1 MTRFLLAML
10 CLPLF
15 APAWAGG
22 NAPQALSPQAAV
34 TQSSA
39 VKPNAAK
46 AANSFQATI
55 PMKAVKLGAH
65 SYFVQGLP
73 GAASSEN
80 QGFMSNAGFVVTPDG
95 VVVFD
100 ALASPPLAEKLVGL
114 IRRITTQPIKR
125 VIISHYHA
133 DHYYG
138 LQVFKALGAE
148 IWAHR
153 AAEGST
159 RTAEAAQRFAQ
170 RKDALF
176 PWVDETTQL
185 LEADRFLQ
193 GDTDFEVGGVHFSL
207 RHVGPAH
214 SREDMAM
221 WVKEDQVLYAGDLVF
236 RGRIPFVGDADSR
249 AWIAALDTLIAMQPR
264 VLVPG
269 HGSPSRAPAADLV
282 FVRDYLRFLRAEM
295 RQAAHNLVPFDD
307 AYEAVNWSK
316 YRNMP
321 AFDEANRVNAYNQYL
336 RLEQEG
342 GE

>member
-1 MTRFLLAML
+1 MIRLLLAVFCTSL
-10 CLPLF
+10 L
-15 APAWAGG
+15 AKAWAEGH
-22 NAPQALSPQAAV
+22 APQPPLPRAA
-34 TQSSA
+34 
-39 VKPNAAK
+39 AAK
-46 AANSFQATI
+46 PASSFQATI
-55 PMKAVKLGAH
+55 PMKAVKLGTH

-80 QGFMSNAGFVVTPDG
+80 QGFMSNAGFVVTSDG

-114 IRRITTQPIKR
+114 IRKITAQPIKR
-125 VIISHYHA
+125 VIVSHYHA

-148 IWAHR
+148 VWAHR
-153 AAEGST
+153 SAEGST
-159 RTAEAAQRFAQ
+159 RTDEAAERFAQ
-170 RKDALF
+170 RKEALF
-176 PWVDETTQL
+176 PWVDDTTQM
-185 LEADRFLQ
+185 LEADRFLE
-193 GDTDFEVGGVHFSL
+193 GDIDFKMGGVHFSL

-249 AWIAALDTLIAMQPR
+249 AWIAALDTLIAMKPR

-269 HGSPSRAPAADLV
+269 HGSPSRTPAADLV

-295 RQAAHNLVPFDD
+295 GQAARNLVPFDA

-342 GE
+342 GD